1 MPAHLSSP
9 RRFRGWLVAAICLL
23 SITLPLDADAQSAVA
38 RYNQAMA
45 REKAARA
52 AASPTVASL
61 RAIAASYEAIARRYP
76 KSGYSDNALWQGAG
90 MYQLAFERAGNAR
103 DREQATRLLTW
114 LKKGYPTASLAKQV
128 DSRLA
133 SLAPPARNAAAATTT
148 APAPAAPPRPTAP
161 DAAPPVS
168 QVKAAVPAAT
178 RATQST
184 KAEPAAT
191 APAVAPSRA
200 TKAAPASVPA
210 ATMSTPVAPIP
221 VPEPPV
227 VSTKDGS
234 PAVRSLTYSTLPK
247 GDRLTIE
254 LNGEVPYS
262 TTRATGPDRV
272 MLDLTGVGVS
282 TAVLDRATQI
292 SGSLLKSLR
301 VTSTA
306 GNSTR
311 LVLELTGSP
320 RYSTFPLYNPFRLV
334 VDVESDTATSS
345 GASLGGATAFVAKPA
360 LSVTTPTA
368 PPPLPPLADVMLKPA
383 DVMPTHADAAAS
395 IEPAVERPVIDRPAE
410 RAPVVSS
417 APPTPIA
424 APRSPSITSH
434 GDYSLARQ
442 LGLGV
447 SRVVIDPGHGG
458 HDPGAQANGVT
469 EAELV
474 LDVAQ
479 RLGVLLHSQAGFD
492 VVLTRDTNEFIALE
506 ERTAIANREAAD
518 MFISIHANSSPR
530 ATTRGIETYFLDF
543 APTPQA
549 EALAARE
556 NASSSQS
563 MRLLPELVKTIA
575 LTNKLDESRELAR
588 TVQSSLVKRLGVQS
602 TGLKDLGVKRAPF
615 VVLIGAQMPS
625 VLAEISF
632 LTNRSDAS
640 LLKQSQYRQKIAQAL
655 ADAVIKYRTALKNG
669 PVAQKAAAR

>member
-1 MPAHLSSP
+1 MGP
-9 RRFRGWLVAAICLL
+9 
-23 SITLPLDADAQSAVA
+23 
-38 RYNQAMA
+38 
-45 REKAARA
+45 
-52 AASPTVASL
+52 
-61 RAIAASYEAIARRYP
+61 
-76 KSGYSDNALWQGAG
+76 
-90 MYQLAFERAGNAR
+90 
-103 DREQATRLLTW
+103 
-114 LKKGYPTASLAKQV
+114 
-128 DSRLA
+128 
-133 SLAPPARNAAAATTT
+133 
-148 APAPAAPPRPTAP
+148 
-161 DAAPPVS
+161 
-168 QVKAAVPAAT
+168 
-178 RATQST
+178 
-184 KAEPAAT
+184 
-191 APAVAPSRA
+191 
-200 TKAAPASVPA
+200 
-210 ATMSTPVAPIP
+210 
-221 VPEPPV
+221 
-227 VSTKDGS
+227 KDGS
-234 PAVRSLTYSTLPK
+234 PAVRSVTYTTLPK

-254 LNGEVPYS
+254 LNGEVQYAAS
-262 TTRATGPDRV
+262 RANGPDRV
-272 MLDLTGVGVS
+272 MLDLAGVGVS
-282 TAVLDRATQI
+282 TGVLDRASQI

-301 VTSTA
+301 VTSAA

-311 LVLELTGSP
+311 LVLELSGNP

-334 VDVESDTATSS
+334 VDVESDAAASS
-345 GASLGGATAFVAKPA
+345 GASLGGSNAFVAKPA
-360 LSVTTPTA
+360 MSVTTPTA
-368 PPPLPPLADVMLKPA
+368 PAPLPPLADVMLKPA
-383 DVMPTHADAAAS
+383 DVIPTRA
-395 IEPAVERPVIDRPAE
+395 EQPVPERPTTPLPAPAATVVL
-410 RAPVVSS
+410 APK
-417 APPTPIA
+417 
-424 APRSPSITSH
+424 SPSTTSH

-458 HDPGAQANGVT
+458 HDPGAMANGVT

-479 RLGVLLHSQAGFD
+479 RLGALLQSQAGFE
-492 VVLTRDTNEFIALE
+492 VVLTRDTNDFIALE
-506 ERTAIANREAAD
+506 ERTAIANRESAD

-588 TVQSSLVKRLGVQS
+588 TVQTSLIRRLGVQS

-632 LTNRSDAS
+632 LTNRSDAT

-655 ADAVIKYRTALKNG
+655 ADAVIKYRAALKNG